1 MSFYLCFSRGVTI
14 IYTETGLFNF
24 VETIGFFAIEM
35 HSMRMCSI
43 FAGNE
48 IPNGSLKYANN
59 HMEDAE
65 IGLV

>member
-1 MSFYLCFSRGVTI
+1 MSFYLCFSRGATI
-14 IYTETGLFNF
+14 HRNRLIQLCKDYVG
-24 VETIGFFAIEM
+24 VFAIEM

-48 IPNGSLKYANN
+48 ISNGSLKYANN